1 MAERI
6 EQGAARKRRRP
17 ETRNF
22 CIRLTDDEKR
32 LLTEKAGRVP
42 LGAYIR
48 NALLE
53 APGRRRTARAPT
65 ADDTALARV
74 LAALGQSRLS
84 SNLNQLAKAL
94 HMGVL
99 PVTPETEADITEACA
114 AVIAMR
120 RDLLLALGLSG
131 AERP

>member
-1 MAERI
+1 MADSI
-6 EQGAARKRRRP
+6 EHKAARKLRKP

-53 APGRRRTARAPT
+53 APGRRRTARMPM
-65 ADDTALARV
+65 ADETALARV

-84 SNLNQLAKAL
+84 NNLNQLAKAI

-99 PVTPETEADITEACA
+99 PVTPETEADIAEACA

-120 RDLLLALGLSG
+120 RDLLVALGLSG
-131 AERP
+131 SERP

>member
-1 MAERI
+1 MADSTEHR
-6 EQGAARKRRRP
+6 AARTRRKS

-53 APGRRRTARAPT
+53 APGRRRSARAPM

-84 SNLNQLAKAL
+84 SNLNQLAKAI

-114 AVIAMR
+114 AIIAMR
-120 RDLLLALGLSG
+120 HDLLLALGLSG
-131 AERP
+131 AVRP